1 MPPKKTTAS
10 STAAPKKAKAPSAHP
25 PYKEMI
31 REAILSLK
39 ERTGSSRQAIK
50 KYITANHNIDE
61 TRFNGQFNLA
71 ISRGVEAGDWTQPK
85 GSSGPLKLAKK
96 EKKETATKP
105 AADGAAAP
113 AKPKKA
119 VAPKA
124 KPAAKAKA
132 AAPKTKKAAAKP
144 KAAAAKAAGTPK
156 KGKAAAAKPKK
167 AAAKPKAAAKAK

>member
-1 MPPKKTTAS
+1 MT
-10 STAAPKKAKAPSAHP
+10 
-25 PYKEMI
+25 

-50 KYITANHNIDE
+50 KYITANYNIDE

-96 EKKETATKP
+96 EKKETVTKP
-105 AADGAAAP
+105 ATDGAAPA
-113 AKPKKA
+113 AKPKKT

-124 KPAAKAKA
+124 KPAAKPKL
-132 AAPKTKKAAAKP
+132 APKTKKAAAKP

-167 AAAKPKAAAKAK
+167 AVAKPKAAAKAK